1 MATAGRAVGSP
12 VTADEWT
19 AVYVPLA
26 DVVGF
31 HLDARTDLR
40 RRLRDTGVAVGG
52 PFIVGLAGGVASGK
66 STCAAALADLLTV
79 RPDDPDV
86 AVVSTDGFLLSNA
99 ALGARGL
106 ATRKGFPETYDREL
120 IADVLGRI
128 ALGHG
133 GVEVPRYSH
142 RAYDVDG
149 RPQILDRPDVVIV
162 EGINAL
168 APVVADFCAL
178 LVYLD
183 ASEGDLRAWFV
194 DRFKTLVSEAADD
207 PGSFFAGWAGM
218 EPEEVRGLAVS
229 VWEHVNLVNL
239 EEHILPTRWRADI
252 VLRKGPDHALTHAAV
267 RLR

>member
-1 MATAGRAVGSP
+1 

-26 DVVGF
+26 EVVGV
-31 HLDARTDLR
+31 HLDARTDLH
-40 RRLRDTGVAVGG
+40 RRLTDAGAPVNG
-52 PFIVGLAGGVASGK
+52 PFIVALAGGVASGK
-66 STCAAALADLLTV
+66 STCAAALADLLGA
-79 RPDDPDV
+79 RPGHPDV

-133 GVEVPRYSH
+133 DVEVPHYSH
-142 RAYDVDG
+142 RTYDVDG
-149 RPQILDRPDVVIV
+149 RTQVLGRPDVVIV

-168 APVVADFCAL
+168 APVVSDFCSL

-183 ASEGDLRAWFV
+183 ASEADLRAWFV
-194 DRFKTLVSEAADD
+194 DRFKTLVDEAADD
-207 PGSFFAGWAGM
+207 PGSFFARWAGM
-218 EPEEVRGLAVS
+218 RAEEVRSLAVA

-239 EEHILPTRWRADI
+239 DEHILPMRWRADI